1 MIPVPIQILGIG
13 TIQTKDHETNHTI
26 KTETIQ
32 IIGIEA
38 IQTIE
43 TNVTKT
49 IYQEIIHTTNLIISE
64 LITITIKIDHEIIHK
79 KGIQIITINKEIIL
93 NLLIGIIIVILIPNT
108 SIEATHQ
115 NIKDK
120 LIKDKQLKK
129 QLQTPPGIDKTESTE
144 LQLNHINCESTD
156 SESDTDNAISI
167 NMTTVEN
174 DYEPII

>member
-1 MIPVPIQILGIG
+1 MIIVPIQILGID

-49 IYQEIIHTTNLIISE
+49 KYQEIIHTTNLIISE
-64 LITITIKIDHEIIHK
+64 LITITIKKDHEIIHK

-115 NIKDK
+115 KS
-120 LIKDKQLKK
+120 
-129 QLQTPPGIDKTESTE
+129 KT
-144 LQLNHINCESTD
+144 N
-156 SESDTDNAISI
+156 
-167 NMTTVEN
+167 
-174 DYEPII
+174 